1 LEMDRTSRLVYRVHP
16 LPEILL
22 EYIWDFGSLNA
33 TDERRYIES
42 MLCPIESQRNF
53 AAVCSLVGVSQ
64 EFMRTETQEECSVS
78 LRDVRR
84 VVKLA
89 LWFKEHRP
97 SSTSQRDSDAKWVE
111 ACVLALL
118 HNYHARL
125 PNSDLRS
132 KYRDIV
138 VKQLRS
144 HKVGRFE
151 SQGSIHEF
159 LVEEQL
165 RYLEQ
170 MKIDHGTAPNEAL
183 RENIFVVLVSI
194 LNCIP
199 VFLVGKPGCSKSLSL
214 QLIETSLRG
223 ADSLNPFFK
232 SLPAIF
238 RISYQGSESSTSDGI
253 LKVFEKA
260 HSYKEN
266 NQHGV
271 IPLVLLDEVGLAEI
285 SPFNPLKVLHSL
297 LEPDTPDQEQVIR
310 FPQV

>member
-1 LEMDRTSRLVYRVHP
+1 
-16 LPEILL
+16 
-22 EYIWDFGSLNA
+22 
-33 TDERRYIES
+33 
-42 MLCPIESQRNF
+42 MLRPIECPLHF
-53 AAVCSLVGVSQ
+53 TAFCSLVGASQ

-84 VVKLA
+84 VVKLV

-97 SSTSQRDSDAKWVE
+97 SSKSKDSNAKWVE

-125 PNSDLRS
+125 PNSSLRRN
-132 KYRDIV
+132 YRSIMATGLSSHIV
-138 VKQLRS
+138 GHQ
-144 HKVGRFE
+144 FE
-151 SQGSIHEF
+151 SEDRIHKF
-159 LVEEQL
+159 LVNEQL

-170 MKIDHGTAPNEAL
+170 MEIDPGTARNEAL

-199 VFLVGKPGCSKSLSL
+199 VFLVGKPGCSKSLSM

-232 SLPAIF
+232 TLPAIF
-238 RISYQGSESSTSDGI
+238 QISYQGSESSTSDGI
-253 LKVFEKA
+253 LKVFDKA
-260 HSYKEN
+260 HSYKQN
-266 NQHGV
+266 NQQGV

-297 LEPDTPDQEQVIR
+297 LEPDTPDQEQARIV
-310 FPQV
+310 FPKL